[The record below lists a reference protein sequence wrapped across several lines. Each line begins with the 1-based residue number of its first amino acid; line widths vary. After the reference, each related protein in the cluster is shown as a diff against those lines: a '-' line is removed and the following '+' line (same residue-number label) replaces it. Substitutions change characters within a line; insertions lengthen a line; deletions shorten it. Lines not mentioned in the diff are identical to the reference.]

1 MTSDLIV
8 ARIDA
13 LAKTG
18 RQVSEMNAIAASG
31 NYTREFHA
39 SYAGRRAQAT
49 ACVADV
55 TGRDSTWYE
64 RFVQDTKNQYPNA
77 AGEGASILE
86 ALSAD
91 VAAGYLRRQAE
102 LIAAEVFG
110 DFLDMAQH
118 LLDAGYHV
126 ASASPIGAVLEDGLR
141 RLARRHH
148 LKVGPSDDIS
158 ALNNRLASKDIDT
171 NLVRKQ
177 GDLWS
182 ATRNAA
188 DHGEF
193 GEVKPENVR
202 EMQAGVVRCL
212 VEHLG

>member
-1 MTSDLIV
+1 MATNPVV
-8 ARIDA
+8 ARIDG
-13 LAKTG
+13 LAEIG
-18 RQVSEMNAIAASG
+18 RQVSGYRMSQG
-31 NYTREFHA
+31 SYPDEFYV
-39 SYAGRRAQAT
+39 SYAGWRAQAT
-49 ACVADV
+49 SCIGDV
-55 TGRDSTWYE
+55 TGQDSPYFSQFIE
-64 RFVQDTKNQYPNA
+64 ATKMPMPVA
-77 AGEGASILE
+77 AGEGTAILE

-91 VAAGYLRRQAE
+91 VAAGYLRREAE

-126 ASASPIGAVLEDGLR
+126 AAASLIGAVLEDGLR
-141 RLARRHH
+141 RLARRHE
-148 LKVGPSDDIS
+148 LKVTTSDDIA
-158 ALNNRLASKDIDT
+158 ALNNRLASKNIYS

-177 GDLWS
+177 VDLWS

-202 EMQAGVVRCL
+202 EVQAGVVRFL
-212 VEHLG
+212 AERLG

>member
-1 MTSDLIV
+1 MV

-13 LAKTG
+13 PAKTG

-39 SYAGRRAQAT
+39 SYAGWRAQAT

-110 DFLDMAQH
+110 DFLDMA
-118 LLDAGYHV
+118 
-126 ASASPIGAVLEDGLR
+126 
-141 RLARRHH
+141 
-148 LKVGPSDDIS
+148 
-158 ALNNRLASKDIDT
+158 
-171 NLVRKQ
+171 
-177 GDLWS
+177 
-182 ATRNAA
+182 
-188 DHGEF
+188 
-193 GEVKPENVR
+193 
-202 EMQAGVVRCL
+202 
-212 VEHLG
+212 